1 MKTRAEIKTQ
11 AKAAL
16 SANYGLALGSMLLC
30 ALIIGAASSFV
41 PFASLF
47 LLPLEVG
54 LALTFLMMYRSEV
67 PTIGTMFT
75 SAFQENYGRKL
86 GGMLLVALYT
96 FLWSLLFVIPG
107 IIKGYAY
114 AMTPYI
120 LAKYPNVSADN
131 AITLSR
137 RIMNGRKADL
147 FVVELS
153 FIGWHLLSVF
163 TFGLLSIFYVAPYQ
177 SLTMAGCFDEYL
189 ADALATGRITEE
201 DLGLPPKATFEATAD
216 EPTAAPEVIA
226 APEAATE
233 EACDEACEVE
243 ATEEA
248 AETEATEET
257 PAE

>member
-30 ALIIGAASSFV
+30 SLIVSAASSFV
-41 PFASLF
+41 PFAMFFLF
-47 LLPLEVG
+47 PLDVG
-54 LALTFLMMYRSEV
+54 LALTYLMLYKSES

-75 SAFQENYGRKL
+75 CAFQENYGRKL
-86 GGMLLVALYT
+86 GGTLLVYLYT

-107 IIKGYAY
+107 IIKGYSY

-120 LAKYPNVSADN
+120 LARYPNVSAEN

-147 FVVELS
+147 FVVDLS
-153 FIGWHLLSVF
+153 FIGWHLLSIL
-163 TFGLLSIFYVAPYQ
+163 TFGLLSIFYVIPYYG
-177 SLTMAGCFDEYL
+177 LTVAGCFDEYL
-189 ADALATGRITEE
+189 ADALANGRVTEA
-201 DLGLPPKATFEATAD
+201 DLGIAPAATFEA
-216 EPTAAPEVIA
+216 AAEETVEATEAIA
-226 APEAATE
+226 APETAN
-233 EACDEACEVE
+233 DEAAEETVEE
-243 ATEEA
+243 ATEESV
-248 AETEATEET
+248 ETEATEET